1 MIAEINSVL
10 IWQKPEHYNIEV
22 KMMILLTTKLAKEIN
37 RPAIDRLE
45 LTAAERSKSRFPFIS
60 AAGQEVYVQLERG
73 TVLYDGDRL
82 QSVDGKLVMAICACP
97 ESLLVVSTD
106 NPLKL
111 LQAAYHLGNRHVALE
126 MGRNHLY
133 LQDDSVLRDMLEHR
147 GLEVQVVVRA
157 FDPEPGAYEHHH

>member
-1 MIAEINSVL
+1 
-10 IWQKPEHYNIEV
+10 
-22 KMMILLTTKLAKEIN
+22 MILLTTKLEQGMGGLAT
-37 RPAIDRLE
+37 DQLE
-45 LTAAERSKSRFPFIS
+45 LTAEERFKSRFPFTS

-73 TVLYDGDRL
+73 TVLHDGDRL
-82 QSVDGKLVMAICACP
+82 QSVDGRLVMAIFSRP
-97 ESLLVVSTD
+97 ESLLAVSTD

-133 LQDDSVLRDMLEHR
+133 LQDDPVLRDMLEHR

>member
-1 MIAEINSVL
+1 
-10 IWQKPEHYNIEV
+10 
-22 KMMILLTTKLAKEIN
+22 MILLTTKLEQGMGGLAT
-37 RPAIDRLE
+37 DQLE
-45 LTAAERSKSRFPFIS
+45 LTAEERFKSRFPFTS

-73 TVLYDGDRL
+73 TVLHDGDRL
-82 QSVDGKLVMAICACP
+82 QSVDGKLVMAIVSRP
-97 ESLLVVSTD
+97 ESLLAVSTD

-133 LQDDSVLRDMLEHR
+133 LQDDPVLRDMLEHR